1 VAHDPTQ
8 LNRQGPDE
16 GTQYRSEI
24 FATSGAQQQAA
35 EAYIAELDKA
45 KAFAGRIVTKVE
57 PLKAFYRAE
66 PYHQDYAHAAS
77 QQPLHRRLRPAENRK
92 FEKALPGTPSRTGG
106 ARQRSPKQEEP

>member
-66 PYHQDYAHAAS
+66 PYQIRITPRCIPAAPTSPSTTCRKS
-77 QQPLHRRLRPAENRK
+77 QI
-92 FEKALPGTPSRTGG
+92 
-106 ARQRSPKQEEP
+106 